1 VTIADDARLRSIAAA
16 TADWPF
22 TLWNFGEAIALDAL
36 LEASLHLNEPVYE
49 QHVAALCLA
58 SIAKGVGR
66 VAEDCQAP
74 GRAFVTLYRRR
85 GDPRYLAAAE
95 ALAVLHDRLP
105 RNPQGAILVRAHQAG
120 WKHQIWI
127 DSIDLIGPLYANLA
141 NVTDDPVR
149 QRQAVDL
156 TLAHLRCLQADS
168 GLACHGYDTHS
179 GRNGHHW
186 SRGMG
191 WALMGMADVL
201 VLTPETTPGRDEVL
215 QRFVAMTQALLPLQ
229 RDDGLWHIVVD
240 RPDSYP
246 ETTLAAMFVIAM
258 QKARLA
264 GWITADSLTAP
275 MAAARQ
281 GVLHH
286 VDPRGALERVS
297 DATAIGQYATYAT
310 RPFGQFP
317 WGQGPLL
324 MMECMS

>member
-1 VTIADDARLRSIAAA
+1 MAPDLSRLRTIAAA
-16 TADWPF
+16 TASWPF

-36 LEASLHLNEPVYE
+36 LEASRCLDDPAFE
-49 QHVAALCLA
+49 QHAAALCLA

-66 VAEDCQAP
+66 SPDDCQAP

-95 ALAVLHDRLP
+95 ALAAHYNRLP
-105 RNPQGAILVRAHQAG
+105 RNPQGAVLVRAHQAG

-127 DSIDLIGPLYANLA
+127 DSIDLIGPLHASLA
-141 NVTDDPVR
+141 SLTGDPA
-149 QRQAVDL
+149 QHDQAVAL
-156 TLAHLRCLQADS
+156 TLAHLRCLQSDD
-168 GLACHGYDTHS
+168 GLATHGYDTHA
-179 GRNGHHW
+179 GRNGHLW

-191 WALMGMADVL
+191 WALMGMAEVL
-201 VLTPETTPGRDEVL
+201 ALTPETTTGRAEL
-215 QRFVAMTQALLPLQ
+215 QQRFIAMTRALLPLQ

-258 QKARLA
+258 HTARAA
-264 GWITADSLTAP
+264 GGIADIPLSGPVATARA
-275 MAAARQ
+275 
-281 GVLHH
+281 GVLRNLGS
-286 VDPRGALERVS
+286 DGILARVS
-297 DATAIGQYATYAT
+297 DATPIGQYATYAT

>member
-1 VTIADDARLRSIAAA
+1 MTRADDARLRAIAAA
-16 TADWPF
+16 TAEWPF
-22 TLWNFGEAIALDAL
+22 TLWNFGEAIALNAL
-36 LEASLHLNEPVYE
+36 LEASQRLGEPGYE

-74 GRAFVTLYRRR
+74 GRAFLTLYHRR

-95 ALAVLHDRLP
+95 ALAALHDRLP

-127 DSIDLIGPLYANLA
+127 DSIDLIGPLFANLA
-141 NVTDDPVR
+141 KITNDPAR
-149 QRQAVDL
+149 QRQAVAL
-156 TLAHLRCLQADS
+156 TLAHLRCLQGGD
-168 GLACHGYDTHS
+168 GLACHGFDTHG

-191 WALMGMADVL
+191 WALMGMAEVL
-201 VLTPETTPGRDEVL
+201 DLTPETTPGRDELL

-246 ETTLAAMFVIAM
+246 ETSLAAMFVVAM
-258 QKARLA
+258 HKARLA
-264 GWITADSLTAP
+264 GWIAADTLNAP
-275 MAAARQ
+275 MDAAR
-281 GVLHH
+281 
-286 VDPRGALERVS
+286 DGALRYVGADGILARVS
-297 DATAIGQYATYAT
+297 DATPVGQYSTYAT

-324 MMECMS
+324 MMVSLP